1 MADFY
6 LIRIGQS
13 LWEQQ
18 DRVEPSAGTPL
29 TEQGVAE
36 IQASGAQLA
45 DKNIAVVYA
54 DAGEAEVKSA
64 QMLAE
69 ALGVKVRHDDNL
81 RELDFGLWQGLTTEE
96 LHRRHPKVY
105 RQWME
110 SPSSVC
116 PPGGEEIPEA
126 VKRLKAVLKSILK
139 RHKDQSVLIVLRPVA
154 MGLLRCVLQ
163 GRQADELWNNVE
175 QGGVW
180 RSYQADRINL

>member
-1 MADFY
+1 MVECY

-18 DRVEPSAGTPL
+18 DRVEPSTGTPL

-36 IQASGAQLA
+36 IQSAAKQLT
-45 DKNIAVVYA
+45 DKNIAAVYA

-64 QMLAE
+64 ELLGQ
-69 ALGVKVRHDDNL
+69 ALDVKVRHDDNL
-81 RELDFGLWQGLTTEE
+81 RELDFGLWQGLTTDE

-126 VKRLKAVLKSILK
+126 ARRLKAVLKSILK
-139 RHKDQSVLIVLRPVA
+139 RHKDEAALIVLRPVA

-163 GRQADELWNNVE
+163 GEGLDELWKNVE
-175 QGGVW
+175 SGGCW
-180 RSYQADRINL
+180 RSYQVDRTTL